1 MANKNNGQNGYIFLS
16 ACCRRRVT
24 AGSNYD
30 LCPPNLQ
37 SAIPT
42 KKKNKKSIRPNAKQ
56 QQQQSKTKQNKTQKD
71 YHHPSGTDTL
81 PLYPNPQGPG
91 RNWP

>member
-1 MANKNNGQNGYIFLS
+1 MDKTATSSFPPAVGAGLLPAVTTTYAHLIYSLLFL
-16 ACCRRRVT
+16 
-24 AGSNYD
+24 
-30 LCPPNLQ
+30 P
-37 SAIPT
+37 
-42 KKKNKKSIRPNAKQ
+42 KKKINKKSIRPNAKQ